1 MKDNFSTQASS
12 YARFRPGYPP
22 QLFDFLFG
30 LCRAFD
36 AAWDCATGNG
46 QIAGVLAERFRQVEA
61 TDISEKQLQQAVQK
75 PNIRYRT
82 EAAETP
88 SFADASFDLVTVGQS
103 AHWFHFDRFYPEV
116 RRVLKPG
123 GVLALVGYNLIK
135 IDEPTDAV
143 IKNLYTNVLGKYWD
157 AERRLVDDA
166 YSTIPFPFAEIEL
179 PGMAMTYDWTFDHL
193 LGYLE
198 TWSALQHYVR
208 KNGRSPVD
216 ETFLAE
222 LQAVWPEGTV
232 KTVRF
237 PIFGRIGVKSP
248 SDLPSARF

>member
-1 MKDNFSTQASS
+1 MKDNFSTQASI

-30 LCRAFD
+30 LCPAFD

-46 QIAGVLAERFRQVEA
+46 QIAGMLAERFRVVEA
-61 TDISEKQLQQAVQK
+61 TDISGKQLQQAVRK
-75 PNIRYRT
+75 PNIRYGI

-88 SFADASFDLVTVGQS
+88 SFSDASFDLVTVGQS
-103 AHWFHFDRFYPEV
+103 AHWFHFDKFYPAA

-123 GVLALVGYNLIK
+123 GVLALVGYNLLK
-135 IDEPTDAV
+135 IDGPTDSV
-143 IKNLYTNVLGKYWD
+143 INYLYSNILGKYWD

-166 YSTIPFPFAEIEL
+166 YATIPFPFPEIPL
-179 PGMAMTYDWTFDHL
+179 PDMAMTYDWTFEHL

-198 TWSALQHYVR
+198 TWSALQHFVR
-208 KNGRSPVD
+208 ETGSSPLD
-216 ETFLAE
+216 DSFLAG
-222 LQAVWPEGTV
+222 LRAVWPERAV

-237 PIFGRIGVKSP
+237 PIFGRIGTKE
-248 SDLPSARF
+248 DN

>member
-46 QIAGVLAERFRQVEA
+46 QIAGVLAERFLRVEA
-61 TDISEKQLQQAVQK
+61 TDISEKQLQQAIQK
-75 PNIRYRT
+75 PNIRYHI
-82 EAAETP
+82 EAAEAS
-88 SFADASFDLVTVGQS
+88 SFPDDSFDLVTVGQS
-103 AHWFHFDRFYPEV
+103 AHWFHFDKFFPEV

-123 GVLALVGYNLIK
+123 GVLALVGYNLLK

-198 TWSALQHYVR
+198 TWSALQHYIR
-208 KNGRSPVD
+208 KNGRSPIG
-216 ETFLAE
+216 EAFLVE
-222 LQAVWPEGTV
+222 LRSVWPEGAI

-237 PIFGRIGVKSP
+237 PVFGRVGTKRVN
-248 SDLPSARF
+248 